1 MCPRARPPSL
11 RISTVEVRSLDIWQP
26 WIFFF
31 DLCRSFEM
39 GCAWRI
45 LYSLFFFILGNMN
58 ACPFCLPLNPFF
70 LPHRQLP
77 FLFALLAHRRG
88 TVGCR
93 HSLPRW
99 SSHFPFFFTPHPT
112 SPFPFP
118 LSPFALPLPA
128 SLSHRLLNHLLSFLD
143 HTYPV

>member
-45 LYSLFFFILGNMN
+45 LYLFILFYFGKYERLSLLSPPNSLFSSTSATSIPLRPSCTQTRYRWLSSPSSSLVFTFSFFLYPSSHIPFSI
-58 ACPFCLPLNPFF
+58 CPFSICTSAPGI
-70 LPHRQLP
+70 
-77 FLFALLAHRRG
+77 ALAPSSQSLAI
-88 TVGCR
+88 
-93 HSLPRW
+93 
-99 SSHFPFFFTPHPT
+99 
-112 SPFPFP
+112 
-118 LSPFALPLPA
+118 LS
-128 SLSHRLLNHLLSFLD
+128 
-143 HTYPV
+143 